1 MDIAV
6 SRPSQPSR
14 SLPASIRATPMPQ
27 PWSRRLHLDD
37 GRVLWQRPI
46 DPADAEP
53 IRQTFSLLSP
63 EEIRMRFLHPIK
75 ELTPDL
81 TRRLTTIDPVTQFAI
96 VVAEPLP
103 PGEALVGAVARLAI
117 DGGTRR
123 AEFAILVSRFL
134 TGKGLGRMLMKQ
146 LIRWGRLKRLEEIYG
161 DVLDENTGMLSL
173 ADSLGFRREVLPDD
187 PGIIRVRL
195 DLRAGKELTSP
206 RKH

>member
-1 MDIAV
+1 
-6 SRPSQPSR
+6 
-14 SLPASIRATPMPQ
+14 MPQ

-81 TRRLTTIDPVTQFAI
+81 TRRLTTLDPITQFAL

-117 DGGTRR
+117 DEGTRR

-134 TGKGLGRMLMKQ
+134 TGEGLGRMLMKQ

-161 DVLDENTGMLSL
+161 DVLDENRGMLSL
-173 ADSLGFRREVLPDD
+173 AESLGFRREVLPDD

-195 DLRAGKELTSP
+195 DLRVDKEP
-206 RKH
+206 AKVHPH

>member
-1 MDIAV
+1 MDIAM

-14 SLPASIRATPMPQ
+14 SLPASIRTSPMPQ

-81 TRRLTTIDPVTQFAI
+81 TRRLTTLDPVTQFAI

-117 DGGTRR
+117 DEGTRR

-173 ADSLGFRREVLPDD
+173 ADSLGFRHEVLPDD

-195 DLRAGKELTSP
+195 DLRA
-206 RKH
+206 RKAPAPARTH